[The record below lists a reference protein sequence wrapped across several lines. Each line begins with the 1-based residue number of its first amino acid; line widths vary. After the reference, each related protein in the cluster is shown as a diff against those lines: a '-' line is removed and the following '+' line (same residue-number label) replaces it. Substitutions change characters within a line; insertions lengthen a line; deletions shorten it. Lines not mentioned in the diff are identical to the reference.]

1 MHGYRAFRHGISSLP
16 PRRSLLTLL
25 CTLLADGARNSRGR
39 VHQLPRLSPPA
50 TASLEV
56 DQICPDSPL
65 RERHSNR
72 PRYRDHRY
80 RDLMHRVLPRFV
92 LCVFSQSCLKARLH
106 LLLMPCCWISFI
118 DISIKPRG
126 GIYFIL
132 IFIQGEEMVIS
143 GKVFEEFLL
152 LENLSISCRFS
163 LFVIKEIIL
172 LKLNTSRDYNCNSS
186 FSITIEMMYKA
197 VHWTKGSIIINVPGY
212 AS

>member
-1 MHGYRAFRHGISSLP
+1 MGTDARISRFP
-16 PRRSLLTLL
+16 PRNIIVATTSVASDS
-25 CTLLADGARNSRGR
+25 TLLADGARNSRGR

-106 LLLMPCCWISFI
+106 LLLMPCCCWISFI
-118 DISIKPRG
+118 DTIKPRG

-132 IFIQGEEMVIS
+132 IFIQGEEMVIWWKGIWGISSS
-143 GKVFEEFLL
+143 GKSINFLPF
-152 LENLSISCRFS
+152 LSFRD
-163 LFVIKEIIL
+163 K
-172 LKLNTSRDYNCNSS
+172 RDY
-186 FSITIEMMYKA
+186 FIKA
-197 VHWTKGSIIINVPGY
+197 
-212 AS
+212 

>member
-106 LLLMPCCWISFI
+106 LLLMPCCCWISFI

-152 LENLSISCRFS
+152 LSISCRFS
-163 LFVIKEIIL
+163 LIVIKEIIL
-172 LKLNTSRDYNCNSS
+172 LKLNTSRDYNCNLS
-186 FSITIEMMYKA
+186 FSITIEMMYKV
-197 VHWTKGSIIINVPGY
+197 VHWTKESIIINVPGY